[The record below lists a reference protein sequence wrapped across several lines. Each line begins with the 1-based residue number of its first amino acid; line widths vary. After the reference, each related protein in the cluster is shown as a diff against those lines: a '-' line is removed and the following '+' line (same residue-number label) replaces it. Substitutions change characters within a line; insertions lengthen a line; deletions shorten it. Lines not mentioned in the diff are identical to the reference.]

1 MKGTVARLLFAMGA
15 LLSLMAT
22 PQMAVASGAT
32 TELAVI
38 RYAIDGVTI
47 LAETTVSYEWLEE
60 NLPVYGDGVT
70 HYYHQGPVFE
80 GDMWDPSETVNLKDK
95 GAVKGTAVRD
105 LCELVGGM
113 RPGEQVSLVAVDGW
127 HTEFAYENVY
137 EPLDLQGPIVLAWF
151 NGAEPASGEKY
162 GTGYPG
168 LGGYH
173 TAMQIVFMPGT
184 TNEAGQHVFG
194 NDDMR
199 ISLPQEEYQHYYQG
213 LPSTNGLSGKWISK
227 VVIYSQ
233 QKAPSGEVS
242 VQAGDAVSAP
252 IALGPTVGQDVAPSG
267 LAGLLS
273 PALWLILALGGI
285 GLVFLTI
292 AFVRLRR
299 GAN

>member
-1 MKGTVARLLFAMGA
+1 MRGSLARLLFAMGA

-32 TELAVI
+32 TELAVVK
-38 RYAIDGVTI
+38 YAVDGATI
-47 LAETTVSYEWLEE
+47 LAETSVSYEWMEE
-60 NLPVYGDGVT
+60 NLPVYGDGAT

-151 NGAEPASGEKY
+151 NGAEPTRGEKY

-173 TAMQIVFMPGT
+173 TAMQIVLMAGT

-233 QKAPSGEVS
+233 QEAPPGEVS
-242 VQAGDAVSAP
+242 VQAGDAVSP
-252 IALGPTVGQDVAPSG
+252 SIALGPTVGQDVAPFG

-273 PALWLILALGGI
+273 PALWLIFALGGI
-285 GLVFLTI
+285 GLVFLAI
-292 AFVRLRR
+292 AFARLRR
-299 GAN
+299 GSN